1 MNIPLRHIVINMPF
15 EDLVHYD
22 GCCFPP
28 FPPLA
33 KDAKKHLEALQNMK
47 TRDDD
52 VIMITFPKC
61 GTHWVWEIIT
71 MLLKQKAEYH
81 PLTREHVFLDVIDD
95 LSSLDTL
102 PSPRVF
108 NTHMPYRWLPRE
120 HFKAGRKVVNVI
132 RNPKDVAVS
141 WYCHW
146 HSSNELGCGS
156 ISWSEFFEEVVM
168 GQYKNAFGGYFNF
181 QRELY
186 HAIKSNEGYSLCTLY
201 YENLKKD
208 PVSEILKLANY
219 LGVPCTTSLATAI
232 AEKCSFQN
240 LKQASDEMKD
250 HGEEMKVMKEMGRDP
265 PKFYRKGEVGDWK
278 NWYTVSQNER
288 HHAMIQE
295 EMKDVNFDLKLIYEI

>member
-1 MNIPLRHIVINMPF
+1 MYNYVQIL
-15 EDLVHYD
+15 
-22 GCCFPP
+22 
-28 FPPLA
+28 
-33 KDAKKHLEALQNMK
+33 
-47 TRDDD
+47 T
-52 VIMITFPKC
+52 

-102 PSPRVF
+102 SSPRVF

-168 GQYKNAFGGYFNF
+168 GQCTSTNAFGCLYFNIICKIAVSKISCCAITYSGIYMFCCVFF
-181 QRELY
+181 QIKMHLEDISTFRENYTML
-186 HAIKSNEGYSLCTLY
+186 SSLMKGTHF
-201 YENLKKD
+201 
-208 PVSEILKLANY
+208 
-219 LGVPCTTSLATAI
+219 VPCITKI
-232 AEKCSFQN
+232 
-240 LKQASDEMKD
+240 
-250 HGEEMKVMKEMGRDP
+250 
-265 PKFYRKGEVGDWK
+265 
-278 NWYTVSQNER
+278 
-288 HHAMIQE
+288 
-295 EMKDVNFDLKLIYEI
+295 

>member
-1 MNIPLRHIVINMPF
+1 MLKMHDIYIYISWYSKF
-15 EDLVHYD
+15 ETCMCWRSCYVHAQI
-22 GCCFPP
+22 
-28 FPPLA
+28 L
-33 KDAKKHLEALQNMK
+33 
-47 TRDDD
+47 T
-52 VIMITFPKC
+52 

-168 GQYKNAFGGYFNF
+168 GQCTNTNAFGC
-181 QRELY
+181 
-186 HAIKSNEGYSLCTLY
+186 AIL
-201 YENLKKD
+201 
-208 PVSEILKLANY
+208 
-219 LGVPCTTSLATAI
+219 
-232 AEKCSFQN
+232 
-240 LKQASDEMKD
+240 
-250 HGEEMKVMKEMGRDP
+250 
-265 PKFYRKGEVGDWK
+265 
-278 NWYTVSQNER
+278 
-288 HHAMIQE
+288 
-295 EMKDVNFDLKLIYEI
+295 

>member
-1 MNIPLRHIVINMPF
+1 MLKMHDIYIYLYIYLSWYSKF
-15 EDLVHYD
+15 ETCMCWRSCYVHAQI
-22 GCCFPP
+22 
-28 FPPLA
+28 L
-33 KDAKKHLEALQNMK
+33 
-47 TRDDD
+47 T
-52 VIMITFPKC
+52 

-120 HFKAGRKVVNVI
+120 HFKAGRKVINVI

-168 GQYKNAFGGYFNF
+168 GQCTNTNAFGC
-181 QRELY
+181 
-186 HAIKSNEGYSLCTLY
+186 AIL
-201 YENLKKD
+201 
-208 PVSEILKLANY
+208 
-219 LGVPCTTSLATAI
+219 
-232 AEKCSFQN
+232 
-240 LKQASDEMKD
+240 
-250 HGEEMKVMKEMGRDP
+250 
-265 PKFYRKGEVGDWK
+265 
-278 NWYTVSQNER
+278 
-288 HHAMIQE
+288 
-295 EMKDVNFDLKLIYEI
+295 